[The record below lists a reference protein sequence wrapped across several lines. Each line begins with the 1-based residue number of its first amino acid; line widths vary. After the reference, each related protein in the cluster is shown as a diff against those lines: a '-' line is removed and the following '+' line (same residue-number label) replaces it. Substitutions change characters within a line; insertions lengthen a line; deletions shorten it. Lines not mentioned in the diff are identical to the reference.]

1 MEENFWMKR
10 TTLKDL
16 ARSLELTEGTVSRAL
31 NGYSDISLRTVE
43 RVQAAAQQLGYKPN
57 QNARRLATGVAE
69 AVAYVIP
76 QNHSSLAEPFVSQL
90 LQGLDESVSARGWDL
105 LVSHSQS
112 AEDESEKIQKLISS
126 GRVGGVLLTRP
137 FRNDARIKLLQQA
150 GFPFVVHGRSAE
162 SDDYAWYDIDNELAI
177 TTAVLYLL
185 ELGHERIAFIGAPLF
200 YNFAY
205 QRLEGYKA
213 ALEQRFIPYDS
224 SIVEIIEMRDDAA
237 ESAAS
242 NLLDSNNPPT
252 AFVCVS
258 DMQALGV
265 LAAIRTRG
273 LVAGV
278 DVSVIGYDGLNIG
291 RHANPPL
298 TTMAQPQVQSG
309 RELGDMLLAVIDGD
323 EPARHQVLKRA
334 ELVLRNTA
342 GPVRDRKYH

>member
-1 MEENFWMKR
+1 MKR
-10 TTLKDL
+10 ITLKDL

-31 NGYSDISLRTVE
+31 NGYADISPRTVD
-43 RVQAAAQQLGYKPN
+43 RVRQAATTLGYKPN

-90 LQGLDESVSARGWDL
+90 LRGLDESISRKGWDL
-105 LVSHSQS
+105 LVSHSRS
-112 AEDESEKIQKLISS
+112 AEDEAEKIQKLISS
-126 GRVGGVLLTRP
+126 GQVSGVLLTRP
-137 FRNDARIKLLQQA
+137 FRNDARIKLLQSA
-150 GFPFVVHGRSAE
+150 GFPFVVHGRSANCE
-162 SDDYAWYDIDNELAI
+162 DYAWYDIDNELAI
-177 TTAVLYLL
+177 STAVMHLIK
-185 ELGHERIAFIGAPLF
+185 LGHQRIAFIGAPLY

-205 QRLEGYKA
+205 QRLAGYKS
-213 ALEQRFIPYDS
+213 ALEQHGLPWDD
-224 SIVEIIEMRDDAA
+224 SIVEFVDMKDDAG
-237 ESAAS
+237 ESAAA
-242 NLLDSNNPPT
+242 NQLDSENPPT

-265 LAAIRTRG
+265 LAAIRARG
-273 LVAGV
+273 LVAGE

-323 EPARHQVLKRA
+323 DPARHQVLKRA
-334 ELVLRNTA
+334 DFVLRNTA
-342 GPVRDRKYH
+342 GPVRDRNYH